1 MAAETPDRDFV
12 LLGIKYEAAKVGG
25 LDGAAL
31 AHIENEI
38 RAEAGES
45 WETEPTVLRGRN
57 AVRAEHGLPRIGE
70 PVGSATPPPARP
82 SGLRRIFGR

>member
-1 MAAETPDRDFV
+1 MAAEAPDRDFV

-25 LDGAAL
+25 LEGTAL
-31 AHIENEI
+31 TRIEDEI

-45 WETEPTVLRGRN
+45 WETDPTVLRGRN

-70 PVGSATPPPARP
+70 PARPAAPPPTRR
-82 SGLRRIFGR
+82 SVLRRILGR

>member
-1 MAAETPDRDFV
+1 MAAEAPDRDFV

-25 LDGAAL
+25 LEGAAL
-31 AHIENEI
+31 AKIENEI

-45 WETEPTVLRGRN
+45 WETDPTVLRGRN

-70 PVGSATPPPARP
+70 PARSAAPPPARR
-82 SGLRRIFGR
+82 SVLRRILGR